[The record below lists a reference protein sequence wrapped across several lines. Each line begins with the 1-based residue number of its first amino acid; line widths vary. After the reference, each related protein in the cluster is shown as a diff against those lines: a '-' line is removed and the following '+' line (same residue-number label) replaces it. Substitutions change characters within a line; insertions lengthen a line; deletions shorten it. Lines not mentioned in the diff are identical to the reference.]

1 MQIFHHVDALP
12 AEARGAVVAIG
23 NFDGVHRGHQAVI
36 RTTRRIAAEAGRPA
50 AVMAF
55 EPHPRSVFQPSDPP
69 FRLTPFRV
77 RARLLQEAGVDLHYV
92 LRFDTGFS
100 RTSAEAFVDDILVGS
115 MAVRHVVVGADFCY
129 GHKRGGSSATLR
141 EAGQVHGFGVSVLTK
156 VGDEHGGAYASTSVR
171 DQLIAGDMR
180 RAARLLGRPW
190 EIEGRVVHGDKRGR
204 TLGYPTANLPLG
216 DYLRPAFGVYAVQ
229 CAIDEGAVDTIPD
242 PVWRD
247 GVANIGVRPMYEAA
261 EPLLEAHIFDFDED
275 LYGRH
280 LRVRLTARLRGEVA
294 FDGPEALVAQMD
306 RDSRAAREALARTGS
321 SVSPEKPGAP
331 RRVRGHGGRSAP

>member
-50 AVMAF
+50 GVMAF
-55 EPHPRSVFQPSDPP
+55 EPHPRSVFRPSDPP

-92 LRFDTGFS
+92 LRFDAGFA
-100 RTSAEAFVDDILVGS
+100 RTAAEAFVHEILVGA

-129 GHKRGGSSATLR
+129 GHQRRGNVATLR
-141 EAGQVHGFGVSVLTK
+141 AAADELGFGMTVLTK

-171 DQLIAGDMR
+171 DRLIEGDMR
-180 RAARLLGRPW
+180 RATRLLGRPW
-190 EIEGRVVHGDKRGR
+190 EIEGRVAHGDKRGR

-229 CAIDEGAVDTIPD
+229 CALDEVPD
-242 PVWRD
+242 PVWRN

-261 EPLLEAHIFDFDED
+261 DPLLEAHIFDFDED

-280 LRVRLTARLRGEVA
+280 LRVRLNVRLRGEAA
-294 FDGPEALVAQMD
+294 FEGPEALVAQMD
-306 RDSRAAREALARTGS
+306 RDSRAAREALS
-321 SVSPEKPGAP
+321 QPG
-331 RRVRGHGGRSAP
+331 R

>member
-36 RTTRRIAAEAGRPA
+36 RTTRRIAAEAGCPA
-50 AVMAF
+50 GVMAF
-55 EPHPRSVFQPSDPP
+55 EPHPRSVFRPSEQP

-92 LRFDTGFS
+92 LRFDEEFAQTA
-100 RTSAEAFVDDILVGS
+100 AEAFVQDILVGA
-115 MAVRHVVVGADFCY
+115 MGVRHVVVGADFCY
-129 GHKRGGSSATLR
+129 GHKRRGNAETLR
-141 EAGQVHGFGVSVLTK
+141 AASGDGGFGVSVLTK
-156 VGDEHGGAYASTSVR
+156 VGDEHGGAYASTAVR
-171 DQLIAGDMR
+171 DRLIEGDMR

-204 TLGYPTANLPLG
+204 TLGFPTANLPLG

-229 CAIDEGAVDTIPD
+229 CAIDEAPD
-242 PVWRD
+242 PAWLD
-247 GVANIGVRPMYEAA
+247 GVANIGVRPMYAAA
-261 EPLLEAHIFDFDED
+261 EPLLEAHLFDFDGD

-280 LRVRLTARLRGEVA
+280 LRVRLTDRLRGEAA
-294 FDGPEALVAQMD
+294 FDGPEALIAQMT
-306 RDSRAAREALARTGS
+306 RDSQAARAALARTG
-321 SVSPEKPGAP
+321 PG
-331 RRVRGHGGRSAP
+331 R